1 MYENNFT
8 RANPGLIVILVDQS
22 GSMSLEWTDGKSLA
36 EQTAMV
42 INRCIAEMGFR
53 FTAGTTIKESANI
66 VLIGYGGEP
75 NYEAQLIRS
84 GSIREYVEQPLR
96 REIIKKKE
104 YNREMGFYEI
114 DFEIP
119 INIEPVAGYVTPMGS
134 ALSLAES
141 IIREWVNRTDNRD
154 KTKDPV
160 PLLINI
166 SDGAPTDEDG
176 YVMEDFSPVVK
187 IANNIKSIACPDG
200 NPLVFN
206 IHLSADCNT
215 EEVQFPETK
224 KQLPNDDELSGL
236 LYDMSSSLPDSMVD
250 SAKLCGFPNVK
261 AGVKTFMSNV
271 NKVEQFVQF
280 LNFGTKG
287 TGGNNQVIR

>member
-8 RANPGLIVILVDQS
+8 RANPGLIVVLVDQS
-22 GSMSLEWTDGKSLA
+22 GSMSLEWTEGKSLA

-53 FTAGTTIKESANI
+53 FTSGTTIKESANI
-66 VLIGYGGEP
+66 VIIGYGGEQG
-75 NYEAQLIRS
+75 YEAQLIKS
-84 GSIREYVEQPLR
+84 GTIRDFIENPIR
-96 REIIKKKE
+96 RETIKKKE

-134 ALSLAES
+134 ALTLADS
-141 IIREWVNRTDNRD
+141 IIQEWVNRSDNRD

-166 SDGAPTDEDG
+166 SDGAPTDESG
-176 YVMEDFSPVVK
+176 YLMSDFSPIVN
-187 IANNIKSIACPDG
+187 IANKIKSISCPDG
-200 NPLVFN
+200 NPLIFN

-224 KQLPNDDELSGL
+224 DEIPNGDELSGL
-236 LYDMSSSLPDSMVD
+236 LYDMSSTLPVTMVD

-261 AGVKTFMSNV
+261 AGVRTFMSNV

>member
-22 GSMSLEWTDGKSLA
+22 GSMSLEWSDGKSLA

-53 FTAGTTIKESANI
+53 FTSGTTIKESANI

-75 NYEAQLIRS
+75 NYEAQLLRS
-84 GSIREYVEQPLR
+84 GSIKEFVEHPLR
-96 REIIKKKE
+96 REVIKKKE

-119 INIEPVAGYVTPMGS
+119 INIEPVAGYVTPMES
-134 ALSLAES
+134 ALTLAKS
-141 IIREWVNRTDNRD
+141 IIKEWVNRNDNRD
-154 KTKDPV
+154 KSKDPV

-166 SDGAPTDEDG
+166 SDGAPTDESG
-176 YVMEDFSPVVK
+176 YVMSDFTPITDVTDS
-187 IANNIKSIACPDG
+187 IKSISCPDG
-200 NPLVFN
+200 NPLIFN
-206 IHLSADCNT
+206 IHLSADNNSV
-215 EEVQFPETK
+215 EIQFPESK
-224 KQLPNDDELSGL
+224 GQLPTDDELSGL